1 MTILLTLNFQ
11 LNQEIQGDK
20 HMTSTLRGW
29 RKGWGGGRLRQ
40 NKMSSDVR
48 DGGLASVLDVQSFF
62 FIKENWVCAMSRH
75 HDEPNINIFNMLLT
89 RYLFLTVT
97 SDSEAI
103 F

>member
-1 MTILLTLNFQ
+1 MA
-11 LNQEIQGDK
+11 EGVR
-20 HMTSTLRGW
+20 RGV
-29 RKGWGGGRLRQ
+29 GGGRLRQ

-48 DGGLASVLDVQSFF
+48 DEGLASILDVQSFF